1 MARRRHEEVPRSDTG
16 RAEAFSDGVLAI
28 VITLMVLHLKPP
40 PIDAGRLLVQLLNQ
54 WPTYPACVASYL
66 CIAVVWLNHKAALQ
80 RIKVMTR
87 GLHWANL
94 GVLFSTAL
102 LPWPTALASEAIAE
116 GNPRTTGSPS
126 GSMRSRARCC
136 GSAG

>member
-1 MARRRHEEVPRSDTG
+1 M
-16 RAEAFSDGVLAI
+16 RAASWSNCSTSG
-28 VITLMVLHLKPP
+28 PP
-40 PIDAGRLLVQLLNQ
+40 L
-54 WPTYPACVASYL
+54 ACVASYL
-66 CIAVVWLNHKAALQ
+66 YIAVLWLNHKAALQ

-102 LPWPTALASEAIAE
+102 LPWPSALASEAIAE

-126 GSMRSRARCC
+126 GSTRSSARCY